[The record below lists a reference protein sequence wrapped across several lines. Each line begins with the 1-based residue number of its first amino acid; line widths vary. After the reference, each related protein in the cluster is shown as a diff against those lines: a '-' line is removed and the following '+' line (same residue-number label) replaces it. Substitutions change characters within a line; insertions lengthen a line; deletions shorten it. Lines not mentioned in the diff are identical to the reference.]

1 MVQDVPETRAENEE
15 MIFDFLEQNNI
26 VSELFE
32 SGTEHI
38 RLEFYVPSF
47 NFPVYYEDP
56 KTEWAWYAQVDHYD
70 DNLFFVVNYENKYS
84 EPEFYYFEIYN
95 EGEFNE

>member
-1 MVQDVPETRAENEE
+1 M
-15 MIFDFLEQNNI
+15 
-26 VSELFE
+26 
-32 SGTEHI
+32 
-38 RLEFYVPSF
+38 
-47 NFPVYYEDP
+47 YYEDP

-95 EGEFNE
+95 EDVIVKFED